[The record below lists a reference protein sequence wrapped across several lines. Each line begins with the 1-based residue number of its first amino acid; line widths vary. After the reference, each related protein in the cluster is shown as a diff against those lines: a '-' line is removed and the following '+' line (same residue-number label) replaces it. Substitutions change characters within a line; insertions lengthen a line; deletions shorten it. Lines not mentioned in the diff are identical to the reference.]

1 LTENIEHFILSLL
14 ISYSSS
20 YFYYFCYPGD
30 ERMDTNPEVRERI
43 LAAAAQLFEAAGR
56 KELPTVDAVRKLSRT
71 SMNDASAVMRE
82 WRRLQIVSASAAV
95 VSVPERVA
103 QANQAAL
110 SALWTEAQELANE
123 SLNVAQAAWDA
134 ERAEAEKLRVELSSA
149 FETQGAELE
158 ALKGKL
164 AEVEGKAA
172 AAAAAA
178 EAEREEARRQV
189 TALTDQ
195 AHTATARAQEI
206 EKRAE
211 DLKTALTAA
220 QGTVQRLTA
229 ELEAERKQLGVTRE
243 GLAAATT
250 ELVTV
255 KARSEAQA
263 GVQADQAERLKR
275 VEAELTEAR
284 GAAGAAREEAAQ
296 LRGQAAA
303 LTTQHAELMRVIEGR
318 EGERPGPKGGK
329 K

>member
-1 LTENIEHFILSLL
+1 
-14 ISYSSS
+14 
-20 YFYYFCYPGD
+20 
-30 ERMDTNPEVRERI
+30 MDINPEIRERI
-43 LAAAAQLFEAAGR
+43 LNAAQTLFEQAGR
-56 KELPTVDAVRKLSRT
+56 KDLPTVDAVRKLSKT
-71 SMNDASAVMRE
+71 NMNDASAIMKE

-95 VSVPERVA
+95 VSVPERVS

-110 SALWTEAQELANE
+110 SALWSEAQELANE

-164 AEVEGKAA
+164 AEVEAKAS

-178 EAEREEARRQV
+178 EAARVESRRQM

-195 AHTATARAQEI
+195 AHTATARVQEI

-211 DLKTALTAA
+211 DLKTALNSAQTAA
-220 QGTVQRLTA
+220 ASVTA
-229 ELEAERKQLGVTRE
+229 ELEAERRAHGVTRD
-243 GLAAATT
+243 GFAAAST

-255 KARSEAQA
+255 KARAEAQA
-263 GVQADQAERLKR
+263 GVQVEQAERLKR
-275 VEAELTEAR
+275 VEAELTQAR
-284 GAAGAAREEAAQ
+284 GAAAAAREEAAQ
-296 LRGQAAA
+296 LRGQSEA
-303 LTTQHAELMRVIEGR
+303 LQAQHAELMRVIQDR
-318 EGERPGPKGGK
+318 EGDRPGPKGGK

>member
-1 LTENIEHFILSLL
+1 V
-14 ISYSSS
+14 
-20 YFYYFCYPGD
+20 
-30 ERMDTNPEVRERI
+30 DTNPEIRERI
-43 LAAAAQLFEAAGR
+43 LAAAGQLFEQSGR
-56 KELPTVDAVRKLSRT
+56 KELPTVDAVRKLSKT

-82 WRRLQIVSASAAV
+82 WRRSQIVSASAAV
-95 VSVPERVA
+95 VSVPERVS

-158 ALKGKL
+158 ALKVKL
-164 AEVEGKAA
+164 AEVEAEASAA
-172 AAAAAA
+172 AAAADQ
-178 EAEREEARRQV
+178 ERAEARRQV

-211 DLKTALTAA
+211 DLKTALQSAQAA
-220 QGTVQRLTA
+220 AANVTA
-229 ELEAERKQLGVTRE
+229 ELEAERKHHATTR
-243 GLAAATT
+243 GRLDTSST

-255 KARSEAQA
+255 KARAEAQA
-263 GVQADQAERLKR
+263 SVQLEQAERLKR
-275 VEAELTEAR
+275 VETELTQAR
-284 GAAGAAREEAAQ
+284 GVASSAREEAAQ
-296 LRGQAAA
+296 LRGQAEA
-303 LTTQHAELMRVIEGR
+303 LTAQHAELMQVLKDR
-318 EGERPGPKGGK
+318 EGERPAPKGGK